1 MGIILPESLLSN
13 DTTKDVLQD
22 VQKTAIIKA
31 VVSLPEIAFAMAGGR
46 GTTAKTAC
54 LIVQKRTSEQPHENY
69 EIFMAIIKDCG
80 KNIGSFVSKKDET
93 SLVSKNYIERTE
105 RSELGFYVN
114 STDIDNFMYIPEKYY
129 KNTIPIIR
137 QTLFTTNTFHKLKDL
152 RDSKI
157 IEIKTFG
164 GIKSEDYVSDVSERA
179 KRCERT
185 SEANERSDVSERA
198 KRCERTSEANE
209 RNDGGTIPFIR
220 TSDIYEWEILTDTA
234 IKIMDATYL
243 KLPEAKRNHIAGDI
257 LFVKSSSVGSLAM
270 ITAQNTRIALQC
282 EFYRIRVLNTQ
293 VFNHYL
299 LFHCL
304 NTEFIKAQI
313 KHLTFKQVTFGRI
326 QERFYELEIA
336 IPNDINERRR
346 RSELIENIIN
356 TKAKIREDIKREFY

>member
-1 MGIILPESLLSN
+1 MEHSGLITRERPIDFGKFDIVLTNPPFSIDVNKEISQHYKFNGKKTYKQSHILFIKRGLDLLKPGGKMGIILPESLLSN

-152 RDSKI
+152 EDSKI

-282 EFYRIRVLNTQ
+282 EFI
-293 VFNHYL
+293 
-299 LFHCL
+299 
-304 NTEFIKAQI
+304 EF
-313 KHLTFKQVTFGRI
+313 
-326 QERFYELEIA
+326 EC
-336 IPNDINERRR
+336 
-346 RSELIENIIN
+346 
-356 TKAKIREDIKREFY
+356 